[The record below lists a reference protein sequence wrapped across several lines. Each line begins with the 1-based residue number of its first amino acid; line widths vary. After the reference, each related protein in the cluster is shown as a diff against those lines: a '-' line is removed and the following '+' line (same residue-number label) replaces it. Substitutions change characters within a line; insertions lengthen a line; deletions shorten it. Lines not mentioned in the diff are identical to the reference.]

1 MAHFGTMNTSIGIAK
16 RDRMRLEVSALLIVK
31 DKFVTLWITNLKF
44 GELLGRLNSR
54 EVSSVDV
61 TTAFL
66 DAIET
71 RDKQINAFL
80 HVDRAGAI
88 KQAEAV
94 DQKRAAGE
102 TVGLLAGLPV
112 AVKDVVCA
120 QGQPTTCG
128 SRMLKNYLPPYDSH
142 AISQLRKA
150 DAVLIGRT
158 NMDEYAMGS
167 SGENSA
173 YGPTRNPWDTE
184 RIPGG
189 SSSGS
194 AAAVA
199 ARMSPLALGS
209 DTGGSIRQPAGLCG
223 IVGLKPTYGRVSRYG
238 LVAYASSLDQ
248 IGPFATDVQGVAA
261 LLEAISGHVARDST
275 SVRQPVP
282 AYSQSYDQPLEGL
295 KIGVPVEHFAEGLDP
310 EIEKS
315 VRDALELYRS
325 LGAELKEIHLPHSKY
340 AIATYYLVATSEA
353 SSNLARY
360 DGVHYGHRTEKSVD
374 GLVDMYESS
383 RGEGFGD
390 EVKRRIML
398 GVFSLSAGYA
408 DKFYTKALQ
417 VRRLIRSDF
426 DAAFE
431 GVDVIAGP
439 VTPTPAFKLGEKTS
453 DPLAMYLSD
462 IYTISANLAGLPGIS
477 IPCGLTSTNLPIGLQ
492 LLAPP
497 FEEER
502 LLRAAR
508 MFERATDWH
517 EKAPAITS

>member
-1 MAHFGTMNTSIGIAK
+1 MSLTTLPLADLLKQLEARDMTS
-16 RDRMRLEVSALLIVK
+16 VAL
-31 DKFVTLWITNLKF
+31 
-44 GELLGRLNSR
+44 
-54 EVSSVDV
+54 

-66 DAIET
+66 DAIGR
-71 RDKQINAFL
+71 RDDQVHAFL
-80 HVDRAGAI
+80 HVDAEGALR
-88 KQAEAV
+88 QAKAV
-94 DQKRAAGE
+94 DQKRAAGQAS
-102 TVGLLAGLPV
+102 GLLAGVPV
-112 AVKDVVCA
+112 AVKDVICST
-120 QGQPTTCG
+120 GQPATCG
-128 SRMLKNYLPPYDSH
+128 SRMLQKFVPPYDAH
-142 AISQLRKA
+142 AISRLRQA

-158 NMDEYAMGS
+158 NMDEFAMGS

-173 YGPTRNPWDTE
+173 FGPTRNPWDTE

-223 IVGLKPTYGRVSRYG
+223 IVGMKPTYGRVSRYG

-248 IGPFATDVQGVAA
+248 IGPFATDVHGAA
-261 LLEAISGHVARDST
+261 LLLEAISGHDARDST
-275 SVRQPVP
+275 SVKQPVP
-282 AYSQSYDQPLEGL
+282 AFSQTFDTPLDGL
-295 KIGVPVEHFAEGLDP
+295 RIGIPVEHFAEGLDP
-310 EIEKS
+310 EIERS
-315 VRDALELYRS
+315 VREAIAVYKS
-325 LGAELKEIHLPHSKY
+325 LGAEVKEIHLPHSKY

-360 DGVHYGHRTEKSVD
+360 DGVHYGHRTEKVGSN
-374 GLVDMYESS
+374 LVEMYEAS
-383 RGEGFGD
+383 RGEGFGP

-417 VRRLIRSDF
+417 VRRLIRGDF

-431 GVDVIAGP
+431 KVDVIAGP
-439 VTPTPAFKLGEKTS
+439 VTPTAAFKLGEKTS

-462 IYTISANLAGLPGIS
+462 IYTISANLAGIPGIS
-477 IPCGLTSTNLPIGLQ
+477 IPCGLTSTGLPIGIQ
-492 LLAPP
+492 FLAPP

-508 MFERATDWH
+508 MFERETDWH
-517 EKAPAITS
+517 RRAPKLAST